1 VYSALHV
8 TNALLEPIAHFLM
21 IRHGMARGEPDAVA
35 IGLIAPSMF
44 AGRSM
49 LRPYEEN
56 YFGISR
62 VQHARASPCGKQRR

>member
-1 VYSALHV
+1 MYSALHV

-56 YFGISR
+56 S
-62 VQHARASPCGKQRR
+62 